1 MRQRE
6 MALLAE
12 LVQARYVDAD
22 VVASWASYRD
32 AVVWCWNNQRLRIGM
47 KEPRRQL
54 LFAEASGVH
63 PPHMSRCVKPNSRA
77 PMNLDPNVVPEFE
90 AFTGWRG
97 VSQWQARNGS
107 QTLMEQVIQER
118 AAA

>member
-6 MALLAE
+6 MSLLAQ
-12 LVQARYVDAD
+12 LVHADYVATEI
-22 VVASWASYRD
+22 VRSWKSYRE
-32 AVVWCWNNQRLRIGM
+32 AVVWCWWNQRHHIGL
-47 KEPRRQL
+47 KDTRRQL
-54 LFAEASGVH
+54 LFAEAAGVH
-63 PPHMSRCVKPNSRA
+63 PPHMSRCVKPNSKA

-97 VSQWQARNGS
+97 VSQWLALDGR
-107 QTLMEQVIQER
+107 QTLMEQIIQER